1 MEFINDLKARIP
13 DYAKDIRLNLDA
25 VLLRSALPQDEALGA
40 ALAAAFAAKS
50 DIVSGA
56 IRDSG
61 ALGEADLQ
69 GALAAA
75 SVMGM
80 TNVWYSYLDF
90 AEDAELKTLPAQ
102 LRMNVYANHAGV
114 GARKFEMWALAASLV
129 GKCRY
134 CIGAHVAELKK
145 AGLGSSELRDVGRI
159 AAVINA
165 VAQVLAAEALVA
177 A

>member
-1 MEFINDLKARIP
+1 MEFVNELKARIP

-25 VLLRSALPQDEALGA
+25 VLLRSSLPQDEAVGA

-50 DIVSGA
+50 TDIVKA
-56 IRDSG
+56 ISDAGVLS
-61 ALGEADLQ
+61 EVDQQ

-75 SVMGM
+75 AVMGM
-80 TNVWYSYLDF
+80 TNVWYSYLDQ
-90 AEDAELKTLPAQ
+90 AGDEELSKQQAQ

-114 GARKFEMWALAASLV
+114 GPRKFELWALAASLV
-129 GKCRY
+129 GKCKY
-134 CIGAHVAELKK
+134 CVSAHVAELKK

-165 VAQVLAAEALVA
+165 SAQVFAAEQK
-177 A
+177 